1 MQINE
6 SKKLMRAKYKSIR
19 TSISTDEKNK
29 LCRKISQAFLVSNIY
44 KNSDSVFIYVSSEIE
59 VDTHLI
65 ISFCFADKKNVYVP
79 RCIEGTSFMKFY
91 EITSF
96 EDLETGAYG
105 ILEPK
110 NHCLPAEIS
119 CKGICVVP
127 ALAYDLNGY
136 RLGFG
141 KGYYDRFLC
150 GFTGKKIGLCYESCI
165 CSSLPHDE
173 YDIVVD
179 MLISDE
185 RIYVFE

>member
-79 RCIEGTSFMKFY
+79 RCIKGTSFMKFY

-96 EDLETGAYG
+96 DDLETGAYG